1 MTTNAD
7 SISPTMEAVRL
18 HAPGGLGDLVVEQI
32 ETPHL
37 HDGEV
42 LVRVHA
48 AAITKGELE
57 WPEDRLP
64 AIPSYELSG
73 RVVAVAPGIDAVVI
87 GDDVYALTG
96 FDRDGVAAEFA
107 VVPAEILAPKPRS
120 LDHVE
125 SAAVPLAAL
134 SARQGLFDH
143 GGLEAGQRVLITGAA
158 GGVGHFAT
166 QLAHGRGA
174 HVTGVTSPGAGER
187 ARALGADDVSEDGRF
202 PDALEPVD
210 LVFDTVGGE
219 LLERSLEVIR
229 PGGKLV
235 TVAED
240 PPDTPAGAT
249 TTATYFLVEPDRQ
262 QLIELAQAIDD
273 GDLRPSIDS
282 VFPLADARG
291 AFERSLTSG
300 KSGKVV
306 LRIIDDVDA

>member
-1 MTTNAD
+1 VTTNAD

-18 HAPGGLGDLVVEQI
+18 HAPGGLGDLVVERI
-32 ETPHL
+32 ETPHP
-37 HDGEV
+37 HDGEA

-73 RVVAVAPGIDAVVI
+73 TVVAVASGIDSVAI
-87 GDDVYALTG
+87 GDDVYALTA
-96 FDRDGVAAEFA
+96 FDRDGVAAEYA

-120 LDHVE
+120 LDHVG

-143 GGLEAGQRVLITGAA
+143 GRLEAGQRTLITGAA

-174 HVTGVTSPGAGER
+174 HVIGITSPGAGER
-187 ARALGADDVSEDGRF
+187 ARTLGADDVSEDGRF
-202 PDALEPVD
+202 PDGLEPVD

-219 LLERSLEVIR
+219 LLQRSLEVIR

-249 TTATYFLVEPDRQ
+249 TTAAYFLVEPDRQ

-306 LRIIDDVDA
+306 IRIIDDVDA